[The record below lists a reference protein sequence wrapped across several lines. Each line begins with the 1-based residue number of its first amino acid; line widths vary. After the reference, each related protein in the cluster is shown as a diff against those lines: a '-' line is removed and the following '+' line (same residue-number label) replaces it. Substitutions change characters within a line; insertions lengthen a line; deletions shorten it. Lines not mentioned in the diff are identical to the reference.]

1 MTTKIDSFRGD
12 FAFLSNFYPSSM
24 WYDGR
29 RYKTLEAAYQA
40 QKTLDP
46 VARETIAQAKSPLLA
61 KKLGYAVKL
70 RGGWDSMRVNVMGE
84 LVREKFLQNPLLR
97 EMLLVTEEVDLE
109 EGNDWCD
116 NYFGVC
122 RCPKC
127 PGSGENWL
135 GRILMVVRAEAR
147 AEGANDD
154 ALVVPSTHEP

>member
-70 RGGWDSMRVNVMGE
+70 RTAGGTR
-84 LVREKFLQNPLLR
+84 
-97 EMLLVTEEVDLE
+97 
-109 EGNDWCD
+109 
-116 NYFGVC
+116 
-122 RCPKC
+122 
-127 PGSGENWL
+127 
-135 GRILMVVRAEAR
+135 
-147 AEGANDD
+147 
-154 ALVVPSTHEP
+154 